1 MNNETNNT
9 SSIISKVW
17 NFANVLRDVGVGYGD
32 YLVDFESENFIS
44 PADALITYT
53 GLRVDY
59 VLTNPPFGKKSSMT
73 FTNETGEQERED
85 LVYIVKIFGLQRAT
99 SN

>member
-44 PADALITYT
+44 SADALITYT

-73 FTNETGEQERED
+73 FTNETGEQEGED

>member
-9 SSIISKVW
+9 SNIISKVW
-17 NFANVLRDVGVGYGD
+17 NFANVLRDDGVGYGD

-59 VLTNPPFGKKSSMT
+59 VLTNPPLGKKSSMT

-85 LVYIVKIFGLQRAT
+85 LVYIVKIFGL
-99 SN
+99 